1 MLEFD
6 LSVVCFDAD
15 QRLCHLIR
23 AYGISVQLSLFIIVT
38 AKPLVNSF

>member
-15 QRLCHLIR
+15 QRLCCLIR
-23 AYGISVQLSLFIIVT
+23 AYEISVQLSLFIIVT
-38 AKPLVNSF
+38 AKPLVDSF